1 MGNNHIPPNF
11 NEFCF
16 IACKFSTPRSAFQRQ
31 LPFKGLTPE
40 PLSNAAARFL
50 SNLNNLLPKAS
61 AVLTPSVRS
70 DAFWRRRYCF
80 GRGTLRMKSENRLS
94 KRRCCMGRSAEDG
107 SFTPWLSQIDNVTRL
122 YQTGKLWSHL
132 GREQSDHP

>member
-1 MGNNHIPPNF
+1 MSPKTSTSSVSLPVNF
-11 NEFCF
+11 QSPC
-16 IACKFSTPRSAFQRQ
+16 SAFQRQ

-94 KRRCCMGRSAEDG
+94 KGRCCMERSAEDG

-122 YQTGKLWSHL
+122 YQTGKLWCHL